1 MSRGDSV
8 YSNDLFGTRLK
19 CLRKDRGETQ
29 KDLADFLGIKQNQ
42 IGEMENGRKA
52 STFAKLA
59 LLCEHYNISADY
71 LLMGRGDEGIAPYR
85 NAGRPQ
91 RVGATLVVAR
101 PAARTS
107 VGVDAHIR
115 PLPWAFPLRHPG
127 DRTERA
133 AIKAAP
139 TGIPGGPNA

>member
-1 MSRGDSV
+1 M

-52 STFAKLA
+52 STIAKLA

-71 LLMGRGDEGIAPYR
+71 LLGLTDEPRPLRQDDG
-85 NAGRPQ
+85 AGR
-91 RVGATLVVAR
+91 
-101 PAARTS
+101 
-107 VGVDAHIR
+107 
-115 PLPWAFPLRHPG
+115 
-127 DRTERA
+127 
-133 AIKAAP
+133 
-139 TGIPGGPNA
+139 

>member
-42 IGEMENGRKA
+42 IGEMENGRKS

-59 LLCEHYNISADY
+59 LLCEHYNLSADY
-71 LLMGRGDEGIAPYR
+71 LLGLTDEPWPLRQDDG
-85 NAGRPQ
+85 AGR
-91 RVGATLVVAR
+91 
-101 PAARTS
+101 
-107 VGVDAHIR
+107 
-115 PLPWAFPLRHPG
+115 
-127 DRTERA
+127 
-133 AIKAAP
+133 
-139 TGIPGGPNA
+139 